1 MTRSGVRDLLGAAG
15 MFGCLCLSALVPTP
29 VGAAPAV
36 RADAPVA
43 ASGGA
48 RVAFPLPPGL
58 DASEHAALQRSGAYG
73 RRPVRLLILGDS
85 IALTLGMGLSV
96 HSQAEYGVTVSD
108 HATIGCDLDPSLE
121 VFVAGSPGPSTQG
134 CDNWRGLWPFL
145 TAAERPQVVALGL
158 GRWEVTDHLLN
169 GQWVHVGEPAWDAHL
184 TADFRAAISIFHTFG
199 ARVVLFTMPYID
211 PNDRQ
216 SDGLPWSENTP
227 ASVQA
232 YNALVHQVARSDP
245 RQVSVIDLNRM
256 LSPHG
261 VYTASL
267 DGVDVRLPD
276 GIHISQAG
284 GELLQR
290 ADPARDRSHRHGGRD
305 GGKGPGVTGHEPPEA
320 PAAELV
326 VESVPAAMSL
336 APNAVGPNLG
346 AELLLDPEAR
356 PGVESMRTGLL
367 QASPLAAAGVLAN
380 GASVVLTVALARLLT
395 PHSYGV
401 LNQLTGL
408 YLILSMPG
416 SAVVV
421 AVVRRVTLWHEDGS
435 GHLVRR
441 WAGRVHRQG
450 TMLVLI
456 WAVIVFVSRH
466 GVAVVLNQ
474 QSGIG
479 IAAILTA
486 AAFFVLLSLDRG
498 LLQAHR
504 AYRPLGVNLLVEM
517 GVRLAAVL
525 VLVLAGYGPSG
536 AAVGILI
543 GEVVAVAH
551 ARYAAVRA
559 WSGGQGPRVWVAG
572 GWVAAVRP
580 DPVLDGGAMVRRTV
594 VLDLVVASVSLSMVA
609 VLQNVDVLVV
619 GRDNPTH
626 SGAYAAV
633 SVTSKA
639 IVFGAIVLGGYL
651 LPEAAIRW
659 RQGGHAL
666 RQLAVVLVLLAVP
679 SVLLLGVALAAPEE
693 LLQVVFHHDYT
704 SAADALAPLV
714 LAMILLSVSVVLTM
728 YLLAVG
734 RRWVAAVLVG
744 GAAALTTA
752 VLEVHGAP
760 RATALVDLGVQAV
773 LLLVIVTGFAL
784 VHRRVGVG
792 QQAAGLT

>member
-1 MTRSGVRDLLGAAG
+1 MT
-15 MFGCLCLSALVPTP
+15 
-29 VGAAPAV
+29 
-36 RADAPVA
+36 
-43 ASGGA
+43 
-48 RVAFPLPPGL
+48 
-58 DASEHAALQRSGAYG
+58 
-73 RRPVRLLILGDS
+73 
-85 IALTLGMGLSV
+85 
-96 HSQAEYGVTVSD
+96 
-108 HATIGCDLDPSLE
+108 
-121 VFVAGSPGPSTQG
+121 GPE
-134 CDNWRGLWPFL
+134 
-145 TAAERPQVVALGL
+145 A
-158 GRWEVTDHLLN
+158 
-169 GQWVHVGEPAWDAHL
+169 
-184 TADFRAAISIFHTFG
+184 
-199 ARVVLFTMPYID
+199 
-211 PNDRQ
+211 
-216 SDGLPWSENTP
+216 
-227 ASVQA
+227 
-232 YNALVHQVARSDP
+232 
-245 RQVSVIDLNRM
+245 
-256 LSPHG
+256 
-261 VYTASL
+261 
-267 DGVDVRLPD
+267 
-276 GIHISQAG
+276 
-284 GELLQR
+284 
-290 ADPARDRSHRHGGRD
+290 
-305 GGKGPGVTGHEPPEA
+305 PEA
-320 PAAELV
+320 PAAEVV

-346 AELLLDPEAR
+346 AELLLDTEAR
-356 PGVESMRTGLL
+356 PGVESMRAGLL
-367 QASPLAAAGVLAN
+367 QAGPLAAAGVLAN

-450 TMLVLI
+450 TMLVLV
-456 WAVIVFVSRH
+456 WAVVVFVSRH

-474 QSGIG
+474 QSGVG

-498 LLQAHR
+498 LLQARR
-504 AYRPLGVNLLVEM
+504 AYRPLAVNLLVEM

-536 AAVGILI
+536 AAVGVLI
-543 GEVVAVAH
+543 GEVVAAGH
-551 ARYAAVRA
+551 ARYAAVKA
-559 WSGGQGPRVWVAG
+559 WSDGQGPRVRSAG

-580 DPVLDGGAMVRRTV
+580 DPVLGGGAMVRRTV

-666 RQLAVVLVLLAVP
+666 RQLAVVLVLLAIP
-679 SVLLLGVALAAPEE
+679 SVLLLGLAVAAPEK
-693 LLQVVFHHDYT
+693 LLQVLFHHAYT

-714 LAMILLSVSVVLTM
+714 GAMILLSISVVLTM

-734 RRWVAAVLVG
+734 RHWVAAVLVG
-744 GAAALTTA
+744 GAAALTAA
-752 VLEVHGAP
+752 VLEVHGSP
-760 RATALVDLGVQAV
+760 RATALVDLAVQAV
-773 LLLVIVTGFAL
+773 VLLVIVTGFTL
-784 VHRRVGVG
+784 VHRRVRV
-792 QQAAGLT
+792 AKEVAGLT